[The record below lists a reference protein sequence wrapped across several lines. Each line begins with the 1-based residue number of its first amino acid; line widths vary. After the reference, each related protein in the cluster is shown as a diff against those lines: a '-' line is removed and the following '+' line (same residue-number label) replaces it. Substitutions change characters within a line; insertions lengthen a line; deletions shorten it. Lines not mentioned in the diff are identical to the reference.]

1 MMKLTNMT
9 LSIPNDIYQK
19 LKKHPE
25 IKWSEIARRA
35 IIEYLHNLE
44 IVDEVVSKSQLTLE
58 DADSIGDLIKQKI
71 WEKHKEYME

>member
-1 MMKLTNMT
+1 MMKLTNIT
-9 LSIPNDIYQK
+9 LSIPKDIYLK

-58 DADSIGDLIKQKI
+58 ATDFIGDLIKQKI